1 MKSLVGARMFNVR
14 DHWLR
19 AIKHIQN
26 EFFCGLDV
34 IMSCEF
40 YQAPHVK
47 DYWIFYSFN
56 DSISALTPNIW
67 KNNVKCDELTLVM
80 WQIDTKNLN
89 KIFTC
94 T

>member
-1 MKSLVGARMFNVR
+1 MGARMFNVINHR
-14 DHWLR
+14 LR

-26 EFFCGLDV
+26 KFFCGLDV

-47 DYWIFYSFN
+47 DYWIFYSLN
-56 DSISALTPNIW
+56 DRINALTLNIQ

-80 WQIDTKNLN
+80 
-89 KIFTC
+89 
-94 T
+94 